1 MKTRLPRFALGIAL
15 LVAAFGFQA
24 LPYAQAPADPI
35 VSKIIELGTRDNQAL
50 TWNDYASNRFGGRET
65 GTNSYT
71 DATAWALWQFKQF
84 GLDAQ
89 LEEVGEV
96 PVGFNRGPWFGKM
109 LKPTEK
115 ALRFGT
121 PSFTAGTKGIQ
132 QGPVVILK
140 ADPFSIP
147 GRAQGGQPVAKENV
161 EKKRAAVQAAIA
173 EITANKTAF
182 KGAWVLIPGAS
193 NGFARDGRRGSK
205 LPDGSPEYLDAE
217 LMPLLTKAL
226 VDAGALGTIQSA
238 APPSPVQPAANSEPP
253 INVLDGFAASWD
265 KLPALP
271 DIKLLDTQ
279 YREIKTLAEKREPV
293 VLEFDIRNWF
303 KMGPVKYH
311 NVVATLRGT
320 TYPDEYVVIGG
331 HFDAF
336 SGGTGGVDDGSGFAP
351 GMEAIRLIA
360 AAGAKPKRSIMFI
373 AFAAEEQGLVGSQA
387 WLKKHPELHG
397 KIVMMINRDGS
408 PSAITGASVPETW
421 YPDLQA
427 ITAPLTALNPK
438 WPFKLTQG
446 VPRAHATSPGGTDSS
461 SFEMQSIPTLNF
473 ATTSAR
479 PGPDGKDSPAYPYPY
494 AWHTT
499 NDLYSEL
506 VPYTEHQ
513 QHSAL
518 VTAVVAYGVANL
530 DKPLTRAGVYLAD
543 GLYATLA
550 VGSGEDVRQI
560 MTTLDFV
567 NAPLAAA
574 NFIRIVEGKN
584 PQPGGGRGGPPLG
597 MGFGGPGGR
606 GVEVPPVG
614 HVLDVK
620 SGLAT
625 MQIVSDVQKSVA
637 IPKLPKTKNTTLKHD
652 AAGVL
657 GLSGPNTFYLTL
669 QKKGG
674 LDGKYAAIG
683 KVIAGFGQL
692 PGLKKGDAIR
702 SVRIT
707 RVGQAARDF
716 KTDDEAFGKLLGA
729 KGKKK

>member
-1 MKTRLPRFALGIAL
+1 MKARLPGLALGIAL
-15 LVAAFGFQA
+15 LIAAMGLQA
-24 LPYAQAPADPI
+24 LPYAQAAEDP
-35 VSKIIELGTRDNQAL
+35 VVRRIIELGTKDNRVM

-65 GTNSYT
+65 GTNSYS
-71 DATAWALWQFKQF
+71 DATAWAVWQFKQF
-84 GLDAQ
+84 GLQAE

-96 PVGFNRGPWFGKM
+96 PVGFNRGPWFGRM
-109 LKPTEK
+109 LKPAEK
-115 ALRFGT
+115 PLRFGT
-121 PSFTAGTKGIQ
+121 PSYTAGTKGIQ
-132 QGPVVILK
+132 RGPVVILK

-147 GRAQGGQPVAKENV
+147 GRAQGGQPVPKENV

-173 EITANKTAF
+173 EIAANKAAF

-193 NGFARDGRRGSK
+193 SGFARDGRRGSK

-217 LMPLLTKAL
+217 MMPPLTKAL

-238 APPSPVQPAANSEPP
+238 TPPSPTQPENNSEPP
-253 INVLDGFAASWD
+253 INILDGFVESWD
-265 KLPALP
+265 KLPVLP
-271 DIKLLDTQ
+271 DIKLLNTQ
-279 YREIKTLAEKREPV
+279 YNDIKALVEKKEPV

-320 TYPDEYVVIGG
+320 TYPDEYIVIGG

-351 GMEAIRLIA
+351 GMEAIRLVA
-360 AAGAKPKRSIMFI
+360 AAGAKPKRSIIFI
-373 AFAAEEQGLVGSQA
+373 AFAAEEQGLVGSQG

-397 KIVMMINRDGS
+397 KIVMMINRDAT

-421 YPDLQA
+421 YPDFQA
-427 ITAPLTALNPK
+427 ITAPLTNLNPR
-438 WPFKLTQG
+438 WPFKLVRG

-461 SFEMQSIPTLNF
+461 SFEMQSIPTLSF
-473 ATTSAR
+473 ATSGAR
-479 PGPDGKDSPAYPYPY
+479 TGPDGKEIPSYPYSY
-494 AWHTT
+494 AWHTL

-543 GLYATLA
+543 GLYATLTF
-550 VGSGEDVRQI
+550 GSGDNVRQI

-567 NAPLAAA
+567 NAPLATA
-574 NFIRIVEGKN
+574 NFVRIVEGKA
-584 PQPGGGRGGPPLG
+584 PQPGGRGGGPPPG
-597 MGFGGPGGR
+597 MGFGGPAR
-606 GVEVPPVG
+606 PEPPPIG
-614 HVLDVK
+614 QILDTK
-620 SGLAT
+620 GGLAA

-637 IPKLPKTKNTTLKHD
+637 IAKLPKTTNKALKHD
-652 AAGVL
+652 GPGIL

-674 LDGKYAAIG
+674 LDGKFAAIG
-683 KVIAGFGQL
+683 KVIAGADLLQ
-692 PGLKKGDAIR
+692 GLKKGDQIR
-702 SVRIT
+702 SARIT

-716 KTDDEAFGKLLGA
+716 KTDDEAFKKLMDT
-729 KGKKK
+729 KKK

>member
-1 MKTRLPRFALGIAL
+1 MNRRTTWFAAGL
-15 LVAAFGFQA
+15 LVVAAALVGFQVY
-24 LPYAQAPADPI
+24 PQAQAAEDPVVRRI
-35 VSKIIELGTRDNQAL
+35 VELGTKDNRVM

-71 DATAWALWQFKQF
+71 DATQWAVWQFRQF
-84 GLDAQ
+84 GLQAE
-89 LEEVGEV
+89 LEEVGEL

-109 LKPTEK
+109 LKPVEK
-115 ALRFGT
+115 PLRFGT

-132 QGPVVILK
+132 RGPVVILK
-140 ADPFSIP
+140 ADPFSIA
-147 GRAQGGQPVAKENV
+147 GRAQGGQPIAKDIV

-173 EITANKTAF
+173 EVNGNKAAF

-193 NGFARDGRRGSK
+193 TGFGRDGRRGSK
-205 LPDGSPEYLDAE
+205 LPDGSPEYLDAAM
-217 LMPLLTKAL
+217 MPPLTQAL
-226 VDAGALGTIQSA
+226 IDAGALGTIQSA
-238 APPSPVQPAANSEPP
+238 TPPSPAQPDRNSEPP
-253 INVLDGFAASWD
+253 LSILDGFVESWD
-265 KLPALP
+265 KLPVLP
-271 DIKLLDTQ
+271 DIKLLNTQ
-279 YREIKTLAEKREPV
+279 YNDIKALVEKKEPV
-293 VLEFDIRNWF
+293 VLEFDIRNHF

-320 TYPDEYVVIGG
+320 TYPDECIVIGG

-336 SGGTGGVDDGSGFAP
+336 TGGTGGVDDGSGFAP

-360 AAGAKPKRSIMFI
+360 AAGAKPKRSIIFI

-408 PSAITGASVPETW
+408 PSAIIGATVPETW
-421 YPDLQA
+421 YADFQT
-427 ITAPLTALNPK
+427 ITAPLANLNPR
-438 WPFKLTQG
+438 WPFKLTRG

-461 SFEMQSIPTLNF
+461 SFEMLAIPTLNF
-473 ATTSAR
+473 ATTGAR
-479 PGPDGKDSPAYPYPY
+479 PGPDGKEIPSYTYSY
-494 AWHTT
+494 AWHTL

-518 VTAVVAYGVANL
+518 ATAVVAYGVANL
-530 DKPLTRAGVYLAD
+530 DKPLTRDGVYLAD
-543 GLYATLA
+543 GLYATLT
-550 VGSGEDVRQI
+550 VGAGDQARQI

-574 NFIRIVEGKN
+574 NFVRIAEGKA
-584 PQPGGGRGGPPLG
+584 PQPGGRGGGPPPG
-597 MGFGGPGGR
+597 MGFGGPAR
-606 GVEVPPVG
+606 PEPPPIG
-614 HVLDVK
+614 QVLDVK
-620 SGLAT
+620 GGLAT

-637 IPKLPKTKNTTLKHD
+637 VAKLPKTTNKAIKHD
-652 AAGVL
+652 IVGIL

-669 QKKGG
+669 QKNKG
-674 LDGKYAAIG
+674 LDGKYPALG
-683 KVIAGFGQL
+683 KVIAGLGQL
-692 PGLKKGDAIR
+692 PDLKKGEPIR

-716 KTDDEAFGKLLGA
+716 KTDDEAFGKLMGT
-729 KGKKK
+729 KKK

>member
-1 MKTRLPRFALGIAL
+1 MKTRTSWFIAGL
-15 LVAAFGFQA
+15 LVLAAAVAGFQA
-24 LPYAQAPADPI
+24 IAQAQVSDDP
-35 VSKIIELGTRDNQAL
+35 VVRRIIELGTRDNQVM

-65 GTNSYT
+65 GTNSYS
-71 DATAWALWQFKQF
+71 DATAWAVWQFRQF
-84 GLDAQ
+84 GLNAE

-121 PSFTAGTKGIQ
+121 PSFTAGTRGIQ
-132 QGPVVILK
+132 RGPVVILK

-147 GRAQGGQPVAKENV
+147 GRAQGGQPVPKENV
-161 EKKRAAVQAAIA
+161 DKKRAAIQAAIA
-173 EITANKTAF
+173 EINANKAAF

-193 NGFARDGRRGSK
+193 NGFGRDGRRGSK
-205 LPDGSPEYLDAE
+205 LPDGSPEYLDADM
-217 LMPLLTKAL
+217 MPALTNAL

-238 APPSPVQPAANSEPP
+238 TPPSPIQPDNNSEPP
-253 INVLDGFAASWD
+253 INILDGFVASWD
-265 KLPALP
+265 RLPTLP
-271 DIKLLDTQ
+271 DIKLLNTQ
-279 YREIKTLAEKREPV
+279 YNDIKALVEKQEPV

-303 KMGPVKYH
+303 RMGPVKYH

-336 SGGTGGVDDGSGFAP
+336 TGGTGGVDDGSGFAP

-360 AAGAKPKRSIMFI
+360 AAGAKPKRSIIFI

-387 WLKKHPELHG
+387 WLKKHPELIG

-408 PSAITGASVPETW
+408 PSAITGATVPETW
-421 YPDLQA
+421 YADFQA
-427 ITAPLTALNPK
+427 ITAPLANLNSR
-438 WPFKLTQG
+438 WPFKLVRG

-461 SFEMQSIPTLNF
+461 SFEMQSVPTLNF
-473 ATTSAR
+473 TTTGAR
-479 PGPDGKDSPAYPYPY
+479 TGADGKEIPNYPYPY

-513 QHSAL
+513 RHSAL

-530 DKPLTRAGVYLAD
+530 DRPLTRDGVYLPD
-543 GLYATLA
+543 GLYATLTI
-550 VGSGEDVRQI
+550 GSGEDVRQI
-560 MTTLDFV
+560 MTSLDFV
-567 NAPLAAA
+567 NAPLATA
-574 NFIRIVEGKN
+574 NFVRIAEGKA
-584 PQPGGGRGGPPLG
+584 PQPGGGRGGPPPG
-597 MGFGGPGGR
+597 MGFGGPAR
-606 GVEVPPVG
+606 PEPPPIGQV
-614 HVLDVK
+614 VDVK
-620 SGLAT
+620 GGLAT

-637 IPKLPKTKNTTLKHD
+637 IPKLPKTTNKAIKHD

-669 QKKGG
+669 RKNKG
-674 LDGKYAAIG
+674 LDGRYAAIG
-683 KVIAGFGQL
+683 KVIAGHGQL
-692 PGLKKGDAIR
+692 EGLKKGDPIR

-716 KTDDEAFGKLLGA
+716 KADDEAFKKLME
-729 KGKKK
+729 GKKK